1 MRFFSCVFAAACVLT
16 SLASGADLKIR
27 VTDPQSAAVS
37 GARVVVL
44 YQGQTSPVS
53 VQVTSAEGR
62 ATFPAIPEGEYRIEV
77 LAPGFA
83 KQGVATK
90 VPRESTLEIKLTLAA
105 TPETVDVTAAR
116 TPVPSD
122 ETGAAVAGLDQG
134 ALHTMQPVEEA
145 DAVRFLPGA
154 VVNNAGRRGGLASL
168 FVRGG
173 DSRYNKVII
182 DGVAVNDPGGTFDF
196 GVVPMVEVGRLEFM
210 RGANSTLYG
219 SDAMTSVVQM
229 WSSNGSTETPELRFG
244 ADGGTFQTA
253 HGYASLAGAR
263 GRFDY
268 DLFGDQ
274 FNTNGQGINDQ
285 YSNSSQGAN
294 IGIAITPKSYFR
306 FRTRHYNSRSGVQSF
321 WNFNGQPLLTPDTD
335 QRARQN
341 NFLASAEL
349 GFVTGSRWQQHLSG
363 FEYHHHRSELDTFQD
378 PGRVSPTFGPIDFP
392 FSDFSNLNRAGLEYQ
407 GEYWER
413 SWART
418 TFGYRFEDENGFVGD
433 LTLPPLSHGLR
444 LNHSVYGQQI
454 FNWNRASII
463 AGLRFEHNGSFGNK
477 AIPRVAATY
486 LLLHGGDVLSGTRLR
501 FAYGTGIKEPRF
513 EESFGVGGFGI
524 IPNPNLKAEENR
536 SLEAGIQQSV
546 LGDRL
551 VFQASYYNNLFRNQI
566 EFNFLGTVGQYI
578 NVNESLAHGA
588 ELELHGR
595 LMRHLTLDGGYT
607 YTSTEILKAPLCEA
621 IPCNPLLSPGAPL
634 LRRPKHS
641 GTLLLTYL
649 RTRWGADVA
658 GSFVGRRPDSDFE
671 GLLPPVTHAA
681 GYALVNAGT
690 WYAINSRM
698 TAYINLENMLNRRY
712 EEAAGY
718 PALKANFRA
727 GMRFRI
733 GGE

>member
-1 MRFFSCVFAAACVLT
+1 M
-16 SLASGADLKIR
+16 
-27 VTDPQSAAVS
+27 
-37 GARVVVL
+37 
-44 YQGQTSPVS
+44 
-53 VQVTSAEGR
+53 
-62 ATFPAIPEGEYRIEV
+62 
-77 LAPGFA
+77 
-83 KQGVATK
+83 
-90 VPRESTLEIKLTLAA
+90 
-105 TPETVDVTAAR
+105 
-116 TPVPSD
+116 
-122 ETGAAVAGLDQG
+122 
-134 ALHTMQPVEEA
+134 HPVEEA

-173 DSRYNKVII
+173 DSRYNEVLI
-182 DGVAVNDPGGTFDF
+182 DGVVVNDPGGTFDF
-196 GVVPMVEVGRLEFM
+196 GVVPMVGVDRLEFM

-229 WSSNGSTETPELRFG
+229 WSANGTTRTPELRFG
-244 ADGGTFQTA
+244 ADGGTFGTP

-268 DLFGDQ
+268 NLFGDQ

-285 YSNSSQGAN
+285 YSNSAEGAN
-294 IGIAITPKSYFR
+294 VGVTITPKSYFR

-321 WNFNGQPLLTPDTD
+321 WNFNGQPLLPADTD

-349 GFVTGSRWQQHLSG
+349 GFTTGSRWQHHLTG
-363 FEYHHHRSELDTFQD
+363 FEYHHRDTVVDSFAD

-392 FSDFSNLNRAGLEYQ
+392 FSSFTNVNRAGLDYQ

-418 TFGYRFEDENGFVGD
+418 TIGYRFEDENGFVGD
-433 LTLPPLSHGLR
+433 LTALPLGHGLR

-454 FNWNRASII
+454 LTWRHFSVI

-477 AIPRVAATY
+477 AVPRVAATY
-486 LLLHGGDVLSGTRLR
+486 LLMRGGDVFSGTRVR

-536 SLEAGIQQSV
+536 SLEGGLQQS
-546 LGDRL
+546 LFGDRL
-551 VFQASYYNNLFRNQI
+551 SLQATYFNNLFRNQI
-566 EFNFLGTVGQYI
+566 EFNFLGTVGQYV

-595 LMRHLTLDGGYT
+595 LMRHLSLDGGYT
-607 YTSTEILKAPLCEA
+607 YTSTEILRAPLCGV
-621 IPCNPLLSPGAPL
+621 ILCNPLLSPGAPL

-641 GTLLLTYL
+641 GTILLTYL
-649 RTRWGADVA
+649 RTRWGGDLA

-671 GLLPPVTHAA
+671 GLIPPATHAA

-698 TAYINLENMLNRRY
+698 TAYINLENILNRRY
-712 EEAAGY
+712 EEATGY

>member
-1 MRFFSCVFAAACVLT
+1 MRLRIVAAIPLLL
-16 SLASGADLKIR
+16 SLASAANLNIR
-27 VTDPQSAAVS
+27 ITDPQGAAVT
-37 GARVVVL
+37 GARVVLLRNGTNSPAAV
-44 YQGQTSPVS
+44 QTS
-53 VQVTSAEGR
+53 SAEGSAR
-62 ATFPAIPEGEYRIEV
+62 FIGLSEGVYRVDV
-77 LAPGFA
+77 LGVGFA
-83 KQGVATK
+83 RQVVSSK
-90 VPRESTLEIKLTLAA
+90 VPRDGTLEIKLRLTA
-105 TPETVDVTAAR
+105 TPETVEVTAAR
-116 TPVPSD
+116 TPLQSE
-122 ETGAAVAGLDQG
+122 ETGSAVSDLDAG
-134 ALHTMQPVEEA
+134 ALETMQPVEEA

-173 DSRYNKVII
+173 DSRYNEVLI
-182 DGVAVNDPGGTFDF
+182 DGVVVNDPGGTFDF
-196 GVVPMVEVGRLEFM
+196 GVVPMVGVDRLEFM

-229 WSSNGSTETPELRFG
+229 WSANGTTRTPELRFG

-253 HGYASLAGAR
+253 HGYASLAGSR

-268 DLFGDQ
+268 NLFGDQ

-285 YSNSSQGAN
+285 YSNSAAGAN
-294 IGIAITPKSYFR
+294 VGIAITPKSYFR

-321 WNFNGQPLLTPDTD
+321 WKFNGQPLLAPDSD

-349 GFVTGSRWQQHLSG
+349 GFTLGSRWQNHVTG
-363 FEYHHHRSELDTFQD
+363 FEYHHRDTVVDTFAD

-392 FSDFSNLNRAGLEYQ
+392 FSDFTNVNRAGLDYQ

-433 LTLPPLSHGLR
+433 LTLPPLGHGLR

-454 FNWNRASII
+454 LTWNRVSVI
-463 AGLRFEHNGSFGNK
+463 AGVRFEHNGSFGNK
-477 AIPRVAATY
+477 AVPRVSGTY
-486 LLLHGGDVLSGTRLR
+486 LLMRGGEVFSGTRLR

-536 SLEAGIQQSV
+536 SLEGGLQQ
-546 LGDRL
+546 LLFGDRL
-551 VFQASYYNNLFRNQI
+551 SLQATYFNNLFRNQI
-566 EFNFLGTVGQYI
+566 EFNFLGTVGQYV

-595 LMRHLTLDGGYT
+595 LMRHLTVDGGYT
-607 YTSTEILKAPLCEA
+607 YTSTEILSAPLCQL

-649 RTRWGADVA
+649 RSHWGADVA

-671 GLLPPVTHAA
+671 GLIPPVTHAA
-681 GYALVNAGT
+681 GYALINTGG

-698 TAYINLENMLNRRY
+698 TAYINLENILNRRY

>member
-1 MRFFSCVFAAACVLT
+1 VRSLWIFTAVPVLLSLSFA
-16 SLASGADLKIR
+16 SDLKIR
-27 VTDPQSAAVS
+27 VLDPQSAAVT
-37 GARVVVL
+37 GARVVLLQDKKAAAV
-44 YQGQTSPVS
+44 QT
-53 VQVTSAEGR
+53 TSAEGL
-62 ATFPAIPEGEYRIEV
+62 ATFSGISDGSYRVDV
-77 LAPGFA
+77 LAAGFA
-83 KQGVATK
+83 RQV
-90 VPRESTLEIKLTLAA
+90 VPAKLPHDGPLEIKLRLAA
-105 TPETVDVTAAR
+105 TPQTVEVTAAR

-122 ETGAAVAGLDQG
+122 ETGSAVTGLDAG
-134 ALHTMQPVEEA
+134 ALEAMQPVEEA

-173 DSRYNKVII
+173 DSRYNEVLI
-182 DGVAVNDPGGTFDF
+182 DGVVVNDPGGTFDF
-196 GVVPMVEVGRLEFM
+196 GVVPMAAVDRLEFM

-229 WSSNGSTETPELRFG
+229 WSANGTTRTPELRFG

-268 DLFGDQ
+268 NLFGDQ

-285 YSNSSQGAN
+285 YSNSAEGAN
-294 IGIAITPKSYFR
+294 VGVAITSKSYFR

-321 WNFNGQPLLTPDTD
+321 WNFNGQPLLAPDSD

-349 GFVTGSRWQQHLSG
+349 GFVTGSRWQHHLSG
-363 FEYHHHRSELDTFQD
+363 FEYHHHDTVLDTFAD
-378 PGRVSPTFGPIDFP
+378 PGRVSPSFGPIDFP
-392 FSDFSNLNRAGLEYQ
+392 FSDFTNVNRAGLEYQ

-433 LTLPPLSHGLR
+433 LTLLPLGHGLR
-444 LNHSVYGQQI
+444 LNHAVYGQQI
-454 FNWNRASII
+454 LNWNRASVI

-477 AIPRVAATY
+477 AVPRVAATY
-486 LLLHGGDVLSGTRLR
+486 LVLRGGEVFSGTRLR

-524 IPNPNLKAEENR
+524 IPNPNLRAEENR
-536 SLEAGIQQSV
+536 SLEGGLQQS
-546 LGDRL
+546 LFGDRL
-551 VFQASYYNNLFRNQI
+551 SLQATYFNNLFRNQI
-566 EFNFLGTVGQYI
+566 EFNFLGTVGQYV

-595 LMRHLTLDGGYT
+595 LLRHLSLDGGYT
-607 YTSTEILKAPLCEA
+607 YTSTEILRAPLCGL

-649 RTRWGADVA
+649 RTRWGADLA
-658 GSFVGRRPDSDFE
+658 GSFVGPRPDSDFE
-671 GLLPPVTHAA
+671 GLIPPVTHAA

-690 WYAINSRM
+690 WYAINKRV
-698 TAYINLENMLNRRY
+698 TAYINLENILNRRY

-727 GMRFRI
+727 GMRFRL

>member
-1 MRFFSCVFAAACVLT
+1 VRFLFCLSAAVCLLV
-16 SLASGADLKIR
+16 SLVSAADLKIR
-27 VTDPQSAAVS
+27 VTDPQSAAVN
-37 GARVVVL
+37 GARVLVL
-44 YQGQTSPVS
+44 PEAGTASIAVQT
-53 VQVTSAEGR
+53 TSAEGTT
-62 ATFPAIPEGEYRIEV
+62 TFSNLPPGTYRVEV

-83 KQGVATK
+83 KQSSVTK
-90 VPRESTLEIKLTLAA
+90 LPHESTLEVRLTIAA
-105 TPETVDVTAAR
+105 TPQTVEVTATR

-122 ETGAAVAGLDQG
+122 ETGAAVTGLDQG
-134 ALHTMQPVEEA
+134 ALQTMQPVEEA

-173 DSRYNKVII
+173 DSRYNKVLV
-182 DGVAVNDPGGTFDF
+182 DGVAINDPGGTFDF
-196 GVVPMVEVGRLEFM
+196 GVVPMESVDRLEFM

-229 WSSNGSTETPELRFG
+229 WSTTGTTYTPELRFG
-244 ADGGTFQTA
+244 ADGGTFGTA

-268 DLFGDQ
+268 NVFGDQ
-274 FNTNGQGINDQ
+274 FNTTGQGINDEF
-285 YSNSSQGAN
+285 SNSSQGAN
-294 IGIAITPKSYFR
+294 IGVAITPKSYFR

-321 WNFNGQPLLTPDTD
+321 WNFNGQPLITPDTD
-335 QRARQN
+335 ARARQN
-341 NFLASAEL
+341 NFLANAEL
-349 GFVTGSRWQQHLSG
+349 GFVTGSRWQHHLSG
-363 FEYHHHRSELDTFQD
+363 FEYHHRRTVVDTFAD
-378 PGRVSPTFGPIDFP
+378 PGRISPTFGPIDFP
-392 FSDFSNLNRAGLEYQ
+392 FSDFTNVNRAGLEYQ

-433 LTLPPLSHGLR
+433 LTFPPLSHGLR

-454 FNWNRASII
+454 LNWNRASVI
-463 AGLRFEHNGSFGNK
+463 AGLRFDHNGSFGNR

-486 LLLHGGDVLSGTRLR
+486 LIRRGDDVLSGTRLR

-536 SLEAGIQQSV
+536 SLEAGVQQSL

-551 VFQASYYNNLFRNQI
+551 AVQASYFNNLFRNQI

-578 NVNESLAHGA
+578 NVNEALAHGA
-588 ELELHGR
+588 ELELHAR
-595 LMRHLTLDGGYT
+595 LIRHLSVDGGYT
-607 YTSTEILKAPLCEA
+607 YTSTEILQAPLCDI
-621 IPCNPLLSPGAPL
+621 IPCNPLLAPGAPL

-649 RTRWGADVA
+649 RARWGGDLG

-671 GLLPPVTHAA
+671 GLIPPVTYAA
-681 GYALVNAGT
+681 GYALVNAGG
-690 WYAINSRM
+690 WYAINSRV
-698 TAYINLENMLNRRY
+698 TAYVNFENILNRRY

>member
-1 MRFFSCVFAAACVLT
+1 MRSFWIFAAVPLLFSVAF
-16 SLASGADLKIR
+16 AADLKIR
-27 VTDPQSAAVS
+27 TIDPQAAAVT
-37 GARVVVL
+37 GARVVL
-44 YQGQTSPVS
+44 LREASSSPVA
-53 VQVTSAEGR
+53 VQTTSAEGLAKFTGLSDGR
-62 ATFPAIPEGEYRIEV
+62 YRIDV

-83 KQGVATK
+83 RQVVSTK
-90 VPRESTLEIKLTLAA
+90 VPHDGAVEVKLRLAA
-105 TPETVDVTAAR
+105 TPETVEVTAAR
-116 TPVPSD
+116 TPMQGD
-122 ETGAAVAGLDQG
+122 ETGSAVTGLDAG
-134 ALHTMQPVEEA
+134 ALQTMQPVEEA

-173 DSRYNKVII
+173 DSRYNEVLI
-182 DGVAVNDPGGTFDF
+182 DGVVVNDPGGTFDF
-196 GVVPMVEVGRLEFM
+196 GVVPTVGIDRLEFM

-229 WSSNGSTETPELRFG
+229 WSANGTSRTPELRFG
-244 ADGGTFQTA
+244 ADGGTFGTA

-268 DLFGDQ
+268 NLFGDQ
-274 FNTNGQGINDQ
+274 FNTNGQGVNDQ
-285 YSNSSQGAN
+285 YSNSAEGAN
-294 IGIAITPKSYFR
+294 VGVTITPKSYFR

-321 WNFNGQPLLTPDTD
+321 WNFNGQPLLPPDTD

-349 GFVTGSRWQQHLSG
+349 GFTTGSRWQHHLTG
-363 FEYHHHRSELDTFQD
+363 FEYHHRDTVVDTFAD

-392 FSDFSNLNRAGLEYQ
+392 FSSFTNVNRAGLDYQ

-433 LTLPPLSHGLR
+433 LTALPLGHGLR

-454 FNWNRASII
+454 LTWRRFSLI

-486 LLLHGGDVLSGTRLR
+486 LLTRGGDVLSGSRLR

-536 SLEAGIQQSV
+536 SLEAGFQQS
-546 LGDRL
+546 LFGDRL
-551 VFQASYYNNLFRNQI
+551 SLQATYFNNLFRNQI
-566 EFNFLGTVGQYI
+566 EFNFLGTVGQYV

-607 YTSTEILKAPLCEA
+607 YTSTEILSAPLCQV

-641 GTLLLTYL
+641 GTLLLTYV
-649 RTRWGADVA
+649 RTRWGGDLA

-671 GLLPPVTHAA
+671 GLIPPVTHAS

-698 TAYINLENMLNRRY
+698 TAYINLENILNRRY